1 MAEENALQGA
11 NVVHRTG
18 SCQSND
24 MKTDRCS
31 GSMVSMLVAS
41 IVAIALSFP
50 APANSC
56 GLEPTVNGGFSVSYP
71 GSLDVAMA
79 VAKARREGLLPDMD
93 QSSRPTPN
101 EILLQEMLA
110 DLKRLQS
117 RLNDRRVVKSAN
129 GSVPFSLVLVGPG
142 LWSQFHMTPD
152 GVRANY
158 HTAGPLAGKV
168 VVLTHPVALRAMLN
182 GSLSIEQAS
191 DFGLI
196 RYSGADI
203 TPIQKTFEFGFQA
216 KI

>member
-1 MAEENALQGA
+1 MPGENEALG
-11 NVVHRTG
+11 VKIGHRTAG
-18 SCQSND
+18 RQSHH
-24 MKTDRCS
+24 MKTGRCL
-31 GSMVSMLVAS
+31 GSIAS
-41 IVAIALSFP
+41 IVAGSIVTIVLLNYPFA
-50 APANSC
+50 ANSC

-71 GSLDVAMA
+71 GSLDVAVA
-79 VAKARREGLLPDMD
+79 VAKARREGLLPD
-93 QSSRPTPN
+93 QSSGPIPN

-117 RLNDRRVVKSAN
+117 RLYDGRTVKSAN
-129 GSVPFSLVLVGPG
+129 GSVPFSLVLVGPS
-142 LWSQFHMTPD
+142 LWSQFNVTPD
-152 GVRANY
+152 GVQANY
-158 HTAGPLAGKV
+158 HTDGPSEGTV

-196 RYSGADI
+196 RYSGGDI